1 MIDQSHHI
9 ENKVHAVLR
18 SVMNIQTAYAK
29 ALLVDRNAL
38 REEQI
43 QGDVVGAERLMMEA
57 FETDVKPLLEIV
69 RQEMGLHPNPMIAYE
84 ESGYGKK
91 IAATRL

>member
-1 MIDQSHHI
+1 
-9 ENKVHAVLR
+9 
-18 SVMNIQTAYAK
+18 
-29 ALLVDRNAL
+29 L
-38 REEQI
+38 REAQI

-57 FETDVKPLLEIV
+57 FEIDVKPLLEIV
-69 RQEMGLHPNPMIAYE
+69 RQEMGLRPNPMIAYE